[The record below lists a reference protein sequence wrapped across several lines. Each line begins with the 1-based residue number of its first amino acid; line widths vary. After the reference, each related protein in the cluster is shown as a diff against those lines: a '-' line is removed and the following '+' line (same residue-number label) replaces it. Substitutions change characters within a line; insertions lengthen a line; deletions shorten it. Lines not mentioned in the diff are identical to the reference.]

1 MRAQTLDSTR
11 CSTVSTSEHHCV
23 HQRAAGVTSCVRQL
37 GRKKARLYYSH
48 APLIVR
54 IAAGDPVSSPLPSVA
69 TGMAGPSMGCQ
80 DKDEGEARKEGEEK
94 ESERE
99 RAFTAPVR
107 GEPPP
112 KRGEAGVDPP
122 LLFCPRGFAP
132 FPFPPPPPLCFPPPP
147 LTCSH
152 LPSNPTV

>member
-1 MRAQTLDSTR
+1 M
-11 CSTVSTSEHHCV
+11 
-23 HQRAAGVTSCVRQL
+23 
-37 GRKKARLYYSH
+37 
-48 APLIVR
+48 IVR

-132 FPFPPPPPLCFPPPP
+132 FPFPPHPVFHHNLFEYISGLKKKMSPTQ
-147 LTCSH
+147 TC
-152 LPSNPTV
+152 